1 MRRAPRARRA
11 ASSPRPGRTAAL
23 ASLLVVGV
31 ALSGC
36 GLSDSGATPTPPPS
50 GAATDSATPD
60 PTTAPPTP
68 SEQPTTEQPTTE
80 EPQPTDSPSGGTG
93 TGTGTPLTAQTA
105 TLLFSGEV
113 LMHQSLIDRA
123 LHNAGGRNFDFRPMF
138 DEIRDIV
145 SSADLAV
152 CHLELPVIPDG
163 QGMEPRYATPPQ
175 VIDAVADAGFDRC
188 STASNHILDRGT
200 QGIDA
205 TLKAFDR
212 TGMTQAGTARNQREA
227 AAMTTEI
234 LDVKG
239 FKVAHLSFTE
249 VDGRPAPA
257 DQKWRV
263 SEAGKSVIKADIA
276 KARQAGAE
284 YVVVSIHDADE
295 LAYSPTV
302 NQTKWDEWLLDEGGA
317 DLVVGTGSHVPE
329 PLEARN
335 GGFALFGV
343 GNLINWRPNA
353 RASTLALVTLTRQ
366 ADGSIKALTPNLIPT
381 FTVERMGYQVVDARL
396 YKEKKYD
403 AATRRDLKQVY
414 DKLKPIIGQW
424 VPGA

>member
-1 MRRAPRARRA
+1 MRGAHRAHRA
-11 ASSPRPGRTAAL
+11 ASSSGPGRTAGL
-23 ASLLVVGV
+23 ASVLVLGV

-36 GLSDSGATPTPPPS
+36 GLSDSVATPTPPAS
-50 GAATDSATPD
+50 AAATDSATPD
-60 PTTAPPTP
+60 PTTAAPTP
-68 SEQPTTEQPTTE
+68 SEAPTSAPATE
-80 EPQPTDSPSGGTG
+80 EPQPSSSPTDGAGSGTDTPS
-93 TGTGTPLTAQTA
+93 TAQTA

-113 LMHQSLIDRA
+113 LMHQSLIDQA

-145 SSADLAV
+145 TAADLAV

-227 AAMTTEI
+227 AAMTTEV

-249 VDGRPAPA
+249 VDGLPAPSN
-257 DQKWRV
+257 QKWRV
-263 SEAGKSVIKADIA
+263 SEAGRSVIKADIA
-276 KARQAGAE
+276 KARKAGAE

-329 PLEARN
+329 PLEERN

-343 GNLINWRPNA
+343 GNLINWRLDA